1 MVKKVRGC
9 DIESGEIV
17 LYTVV
22 SDGCCKVS
30 LATAT
35 GTSQDQP
42 SSGFASKGFCGFIGM
57 VKLLLIDRLF
67 ALALR

>member
-1 MVKKVRGC
+1 VVKKVRGC
-9 DIESGEIV
+9 DIESGAII

-22 SDGCCKVS
+22 GNGCCKVS

-42 SSGFASKGFCGFIGM
+42 SSGFVSKSPGGFIGV
-57 VKLLLIDRLF
+57 VKLLLINRLF